1 MSRFSFV
8 NRLRAWLPLLPVLA
22 LLLGSYWLN
31 LQVKPA
37 EPATGAQRHDVDF
50 VVYGLRSTALNTEG
64 QPRFTL
70 LTEKMWHYPDDD
82 TTHMQ
87 SPNLTNFFKDQA
99 PTRIDALSGML
110 SSKGEEIQLRDDV
123 RIFRPGKLPAQDQ
136 QFDTEYLRV
145 LPDDGWAET
154 NLPVVMFDR
163 HNTINAVGMELDNEA
178 RTVRFLQQVR
188 AVHEKPD

>member
-37 EPATGAQRHDVDF
+37 APTTGAQRHDVDF
-50 VVYGLRSTALNTEG
+50 MVYGLRSTALNTEG

-87 SPNLTNFFKDQA
+87 RPTLINFFKDQE
-99 PTRIDALSGML
+99 PTRIDAQSGML
-110 SSKGEEIQLRDDV
+110 SSKGEDIQLHEDV
-123 RIFRPGKLPAQDQ
+123 RIFRPGKLPIQDQ
-136 QFDTEYLRV
+136 RFTTEYLRI
-145 LPDDGWAET
+145 LPDDGRAET
-154 NLPVVMFDR
+154 NFPVLMFDR
-163 HNTINAVGMELDNEA
+163 YNTIKAVGMVLDTEA
-178 RTVRFLQQVR
+178 RTVKLLKQVR
-188 AVHEKPD
+188 AVHEKSD

>member
-1 MSRFSFV
+1 MSHLSFV
-8 NRLRAWLPLLPVLA
+8 HRLRGWLPLLPILA

-31 LQVKPA
+31 LQVKPV

-70 LTEKMWHYPDDD
+70 QTERMWHYPDDD

-87 SPNLTNFFKDQA
+87 KPSLISFFKEQP
-99 PTRIDALSGML
+99 PTRIEAQSGML
-110 SSKGEEIQLRDDV
+110 SSKGEEIHLQEDV
-123 RIFRPGKLPAQDQ
+123 RIFRPGKLPAQTQ
-136 QFDTEYLRV
+136 HFQTEYLRI

-154 NLPVVMFDR
+154 NFPVLMFDR
-163 HNTINAVGMELDNEA
+163 YNTIHAVGMELDTEA
-178 RTVRFLQQVR
+178 RTTRLLNQVR
-188 AVHEKPD
+188 AVHEKSD

>member
-1 MSRFSFV
+1 MSQLSFV

-31 LQVKPA
+31 LQVQPV
-37 EPATGAQRHDVDF
+37 EPATGALRHDVDF
-50 VVYGLRSTALNTEG
+50 VVYGLRSTALNMEG

-82 TTHMQ
+82 TTHMKTP
-87 SPNLTNFFKDQA
+87 SLTSFFKDQA
-99 PTRIDALSGML
+99 PTRIDAQSGML
-110 SSKGEEIQLRDDV
+110 SSKGEEVKLHEDV
-123 RIFRPGKLPAQDQ
+123 HIFRPGRSPAQDQ
-136 QFDTEYLRV
+136 HFNTEYLRV

-154 NLPVVMFDR
+154 NFPVLMFDR
-163 HNTINAVGMELDNEA
+163 YNTIHAVGMELDNGA

-188 AVHEKPD
+188 AVHEKND